1 MQNSKIDEGVDNLLR
16 LALLAEHGGV
26 MINNFDSVFPHND
39 SSWIEGLFNSSA
51 APPDNYLLPPEQA

>member
-26 MINNFDSVFPHND
+26 MINAFDTVFPHKD
-39 SSWIEGLFNSSA
+39 CSWIEGLFNSSA